1 MLVPG
6 HFDYYHSKRSPL
18 PHLNIPFIPHYFD
31 DQVPNILYADCVKN
45 GTVRCKM
52 WHKGR
57 TSTIASPKLCT

>member
-52 WHKGR
+52 
-57 TSTIASPKLCT
+57 